1 MITLP
6 VSSPAIIS
14 KCKCDKKKI
23 EACSLITIT
32 SSINSHSLTT
42 TTLSIT
48 ARQHVEML
56 LFNFRLQNI
65 FSELG
70 CKVIK
75 VANTSI
81 TTLET
86 PINKPKL

>member
-1 MITLP
+1 
-6 VSSPAIIS
+6 
-14 KCKCDKKKI
+14 
-23 EACSLITIT
+23 
-32 SSINSHSLTT
+32 
-42 TTLSIT
+42 
-48 ARQHVEML
+48 
-56 LFNFRLQNI
+56 LQNI

-86 PINKPKL
+86 PINQPKL